1 MLTGNQL
8 RSLRAI
14 KGMSQ
19 AALAVA
25 ANVAPATIANFE
37 VGKSELKTESLSR
50 ILAALGVS
58 ITYTVDDEEVTL
70 PAHPPASSSESTSA
84 G

>member
-14 KGMSQ
+14 NGMSQ

-58 ITYTVDDEEVTL
+58 ITYTADDAEVTL
-70 PAHPPASSSESTSA
+70 PAHPPASSSESTST

>member
-1 MLTGNQL
+1 MLTGKQLKSL
-8 RSLRAI
+8 RSI

-50 ILAALGVS
+50 ILSALGVS
-58 ITYTVDDEEVTL
+58 ITYTVDDAEVTL
-70 PAHPPASSSESTSA
+70 PARHPVPSSGSTST